1 MRRYCNQDVVLCSK
15 SNPIHSN
22 CEIPLIFHFYS
33 SFFDKEFIGF
43 RFYVFTWWLP
53 SLPASSP
60 YAPPS
65 DNVDVYCGDWRLSR
79 RAVAESCRTHSD

>member
-43 RFYVFTWWLP
+43 RFYVFT
-53 SLPASSP
+53 
-60 YAPPS
+60 
-65 DNVDVYCGDWRLSR
+65 
-79 RAVAESCRTHSD
+79 